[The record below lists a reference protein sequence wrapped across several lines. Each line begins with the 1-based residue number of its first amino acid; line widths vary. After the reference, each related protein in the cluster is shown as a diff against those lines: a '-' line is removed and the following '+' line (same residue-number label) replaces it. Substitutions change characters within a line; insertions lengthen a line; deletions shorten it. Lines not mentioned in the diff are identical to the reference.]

1 MKVSLVVAGV
11 LLARRTTS
19 PLGHMCPCLCRQQT
33 PRVRCRLFQQL
44 RDGVMSPTLTVPT
57 VPWGFPCTVTADTYL
72 FPDGL
77 DMGLDDIELAAT
89 TGIKTCFLCTRV
101 GMSPASAAR
110 FAKQLEAG
118 WIFSVGD
125 FLALAHEECM
135 AALPRADVTRL
146 DKFIKGCPDLPE
158 HAAPGTRGG
167 CEMSLYYRLMW
178 NMRLLTQD

>member
-1 MKVSLVVAGV
+1 
-11 LLARRTTS
+11 
-19 PLGHMCPCLCRQQT
+19 
-33 PRVRCRLFQQL
+33 
-44 RDGVMSPTLTVPT
+44 MSPTLTVPT
-57 VPWGFPCTVTADTYL
+57 VPWGFPCTVSADTYL

-110 FAKQLEAG
+110 FAKQLVAG

-125 FLALAHEECM
+125 FLALTHEECM
-135 AALPRADVTRL
+135 AQLPRAAVTRL